1 MDLLRLIAKFIFVL
15 YLLKNRIAM
24 EKMRQNL
31 QETILSGDR
40 GCKTGGVWR
49 RGEKFRSLSRKPPL
63 LYLSTNIA
71 VLQRVTREKTGDS
84 AAGLW

>member
-40 GCKTGGVWR
+40 GCKTGACG
-49 RGEKFRSLSRKPPL
+49 
-63 LYLSTNIA
+63 A
-71 VLQRVTREKTGDS
+71 GDRNS
-84 AAGLW
+84 AAYPGNRLYFILARILPFCNG